1 MSDDDDN
8 SPISARAAKQLFADL
23 ETAPALVLAVSGGPD
38 SVALMW
44 LAARWRRGLARG
56 PELTV
61 VTVDHGLRPE
71 AAREAREVKRL
82 AAELG
87 LAHRTLRWRGAKP
100 NTGLPADL
108 LSFSKWI
115 AYAASPLATAQ
126 CIAAFGTTDFREDLK
141 QFTIPTLI
149 AHGDAD
155 RIVSFDI
162 SSKLAHE
169 QIKGSRLEMIKG
181 APHGL
186 AATHSEQLSELLL
199 DFLGG

>member
-1 MSDDDDN
+1 M
-8 SPISARAAKQLFADL
+8 
-23 ETAPALVLAVSGGPD
+23 
-38 SVALMW
+38 
-44 LAARWRRGLARG
+44 
-56 PELTV
+56 
-61 VTVDHGLRPE
+61 RP
-71 AAREAREVKRL
+71 
-82 AAELG
+82 
-87 LAHRTLRWRGAKP
+87 
-100 NTGLPADL
+100 
-108 LSFSKWI
+108 KWI

-141 QFTIPTLI
+141 QFTVPTLI

>member
-1 MSDDDDN
+1 MTS
-8 SPISARAAKQLFADL
+8 IL
-23 ETAPALVLAVSGGPD
+23 
-38 SVALMW
+38 SVW
-44 LAARWRRGLARG
+44 FVK
-56 PELTV
+56 ESE
-61 VTVDHGLRPE
+61 TVDMDLIESDIETPE
-71 AAREAREVKRL
+71 VVSDNE
-82 AAELG
+82 
-87 LAHRTLRWRGAKP
+87 
-100 NTGLPADL
+100 
-108 LSFSKWI
+108 
-115 AYAASPLATAQ
+115 
-126 CIAAFGTTDFREDLK
+126 REDLK